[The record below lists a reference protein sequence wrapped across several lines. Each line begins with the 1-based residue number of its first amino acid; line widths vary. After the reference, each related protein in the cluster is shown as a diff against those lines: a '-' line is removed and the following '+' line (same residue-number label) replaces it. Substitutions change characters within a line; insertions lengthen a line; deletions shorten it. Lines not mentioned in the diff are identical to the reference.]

1 MLKYNPYYKK
11 YKRISWQQRTI
22 ELKKYFSVL
31 PAFRGIYQNITYN
44 YKDIISKKINKVY
57 ISEKEKPLSVNEIIL
72 LLKKQN
78 LILQPAEKMTKRY
91 WPGDKEQN
99 S

>member
-1 MLKYNPYYKK
+1 MSNVKILKLMSGEEV
-11 YKRISWQQRTI
+11 RRTI

-31 PAFRGIYQNITYN
+31 PAFRGIYQNIKYN

-78 LILQPAEKMTKRY
+78 LIVQPAEQMTKRY
-91 WPGDKEQN
+91 WPGDKEEQK
-99 S
+99 

>member
-1 MLKYNPYYKK
+1 MIN
-11 YKRISWQQRTI
+11 
-22 ELKKYFSVL
+22 FS
-31 PAFRGIYQNITYN
+31 I
-44 YKDIISKKINKVY
+44 KINKVY

-78 LILQPAEKMTKRY
+78 LIVQPAEQMTKRY
-91 WPGDKEQN
+91 WPGDKEQK